1 METDLYYHVSIVIG
15 ILTMLFRAVVFRT
28 NHIPMWK
35 SFIPIYGEYVFAKD
49 VAKTPEYARKNL
61 ILTIAVLVVTC
72 CFYAVVG
79 VATFELIRQGITYR
93 PTQANAYA
101 YQIIIAGIL
110 YMVFVVV
117 ALVFSLIFN
126 KRIFQSYNEING
138 YDNILSYIGMF
149 FPIVV
154 FAIYAM
160 QDLMN
165 GRNKSS
171 NQE

>member
-1 METDLYYHVSIVIG
+1 MNTNLYYHVSIVVG
-15 ILTMLFRAVVFRT
+15 VLTMLFRAVVFRT
-28 NHIPMWK
+28 NHIPMQK
-35 SFIPIYGEYVFAKD
+35 SFIPIYGEYVFARD
-49 VAKTPEYARKNL
+49 VAKTPEYARRNL
-61 ILTIAVLVVTC
+61 ILTIAVLVVTR

-79 VATFELIRQGITYR
+79 VAFFGLIKSATYYS
-93 PTQANAYA
+93 TQTNAYA
-101 YQIIIAGIL
+101 IQIVIAGIL

-154 FAIYAM
+154 FAIYAI

-165 GRNKSS
+165 QSS

>member
-1 METDLYYHVSIVIG
+1 MDTNLYYHVSIVIG

-35 SFIPIYGEYVFAKD
+35 SFIPIYGEYVFARD

-61 ILTIAVLVVTC
+61 ILTIAVFVVTC

-79 VATFELIRQGITYR
+79 VSFFGLIKSATYYS
-93 PTQANAYA
+93 PQANAYA

-154 FAIYAM
+154 FAIYAT
-160 QDLMN
+160 QDLM
-165 GRNKSS
+165 KSS

>member
-1 METDLYYHVSIVIG
+1 MDTNLYYHVSIVIG

-35 SFIPIYGEYVFAKD
+35 SFIPIYGEYVFARD

-79 VATFELIRQGITYR
+79 VAFFGLIKSATYYS
-93 PTQANAYA
+93 TQANAYA
-101 YQIIIAGIL
+101 IQIFIAGLL
-110 YMVFVVV
+110 YTIFVVV

-126 KRIFQSYNEING
+126 KKIFQSYNEING

-154 FAIYAM
+154 FAIYVI

-165 GRNKSS
+165 ERNKSS

>member
-1 METDLYYHVSIVIG
+1 MNTNLYYHVSIVVG
-15 ILTMLFRAVVFRT
+15 VLTMLFRAVVFRT

-35 SFIPIYGEYVFAKD
+35 SFIPIYGEYIFARD

-79 VATFELIRQGITYR
+79 VAFFGLIKSATYYS
-93 PTQANAYA
+93 TQAIAYSI
-101 YQIIIAGIL
+101 QIFIAGLL
-110 YMVFVVV
+110 YTIFVVV

-126 KRIFQSYNEING
+126 KKIFQSYNEING

-154 FAIYAM
+154 FAIYVI

-165 GRNKSS
+165 ERNKSS

>member
-1 METDLYYHVSIVIG
+1 MDTDLYYHVSIVIG

-35 SFIPIYGEYVFAKD
+35 SFIPIYGEYVFARD

-79 VATFELIRQGITYR
+79 VAFFVIKSATYYS
-93 PTQANAYA
+93 PQANAYA
-101 YQIIIAGIL
+101 VQIFVAGIL
-110 YMVFVVV
+110 YKVFVVV

-154 FAIYAM
+154 FAIYAI

-165 GRNKSS
+165 QSS